1 MNIILGR
8 NIGLTDSG
16 GDHNHTVSLNDGVMQ
31 TTLDNTPRSLSVGT
45 LIFIGY

>member
-16 GDHNHTVSLNDGVMQ
+16 GDHNHNVSLNGGVTQ
-31 TTLDNTPRSLSVGT
+31 TTLGITPRSLSVNT
-45 LIFIGY
+45 LI